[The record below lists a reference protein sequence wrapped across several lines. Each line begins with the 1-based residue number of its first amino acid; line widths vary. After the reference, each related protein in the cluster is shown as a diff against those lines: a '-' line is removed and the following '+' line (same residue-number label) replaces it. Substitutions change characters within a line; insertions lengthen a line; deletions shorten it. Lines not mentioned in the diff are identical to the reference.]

1 MDGLPDTDIAFA
13 DEPVS
18 GLMAVKI
25 NTKQ

>member
-1 MDGLPDTDIAFA
+1 MEGQPDEDIAHA